1 MIEISLKDG
10 RTFMSSIEIAE
21 AVRNW
26 NDAQG
31 FGIPFKVSDSLWVSG
46 DQVIRIEQKQK
57 EIVNYLSGC
66 GFKEYNDADWI
77 RC

>member
-10 RTFMSSIEIAE
+10 RTFIEIAE

-46 DQVIRIEQKQK
+46 DQVIRIEQKD
-57 EIVNYLSGC
+57 N
-66 GFKEYNDADWI
+66 
-77 RC
+77 

>member
-1 MIEISLKDG
+1 MTEISLKDG

-31 FGIPFKVSDSLWVSG
+31 FGIPFKVSDFLWVSG
-46 DQVIRIEQKQK
+46 
-57 EIVNYLSGC
+57 LSLIHIS
-66 GFKEYNDADWI
+66 EPT
-77 RC
+77 RRS

>member
-1 MIEISLKDG
+1 MVEIALKDG
-10 RTFMSSIEIAE
+10 RTFMSSIDIAE

-46 DQVIRIEQKQK
+46 DQVIRIEQKDNNII
-57 EIVNYLSGC
+57 E
-66 GFKEYNDADWI
+66 E
-77 RC
+77 

>member
-1 MIEISLKDG
+1 MVEIALKDG
-10 RTFMSSIEIAE
+10 RTFMSSIDIAE

-46 DQVIRIEQKQK
+46 DQVIRIEQKNNNII
-57 EIVNYLSGC
+57 E
-66 GFKEYNDADWI
+66 E
-77 RC
+77 

>member
-31 FGIPFKVSDSLWVSG
+31 FGIPFKVSDFLWVSG
-46 DQVIRIEQKQK
+46 DQVIRIEQ
-57 EIVNYLSGC
+57 IDN
-66 GFKEYNDADWI
+66 
-77 RC
+77 

>member
-1 MIEISLKDG
+1 MVEIALKDG
-10 RTFMSSIEIAE
+10 RTFMSSIDIAE

-46 DQVIRIEQKQK
+46 VQVIRIEQKDNNII
-57 EIVNYLSGC
+57 E
-66 GFKEYNDADWI
+66 E
-77 RC
+77 

>member
-31 FGIPFKVSDSLWVSG
+31 VGIPFKVSDFLWVSG
-46 DQVIRIEQKQK
+46 DQVIRIEQK
-57 EIVNYLSGC
+57 EN
-66 GFKEYNDADWI
+66 
-77 RC
+77 

>member
-1 MIEISLKDG
+1 MIEIALKDG
-10 RTFMSSIEIAE
+10 RTFMSSIEIVE

-46 DQVIRIEQKQK
+46 DQVIRIEQK
-57 EIVNYLSGC
+57 EN
-66 GFKEYNDADWI
+66 
-77 RC
+77 

>member
-46 DQVIRIEQKQK
+46 DQVIRIEQK
-57 EIVNYLSGC
+57 EN
-66 GFKEYNDADWI
+66 
-77 RC
+77 